1 MARWKRLLPERIY
14 SRAISVAER
23 FGPCVDNT
31 AMDSE
36 ILVGC
41 FNLFPS
47 TKAGPGGGFEI
58 AVIFQIEATGLTISI
73 ISYPMPG
80 CLRYDGSL
88 SVQS

>member
-14 SRAISVAER
+14 SRAIYVAER

-41 FNLFPS
+41 FTLFPS
-47 TKAGPGGGFEI
+47 TKAGPRGGGE
-58 AVIFQIEATGLTISI
+58 GGSK
-73 ISYPMPG
+73 
-80 CLRYDGSL
+80 LRLYFRFWANYLNNMIPDAWL
-88 SVQS
+88 SKI

>member
-14 SRAISVAER
+14 SRAIYVAER

-41 FNLFPS
+41 FTLFPS
-47 TKAGPGGGFEI
+47 TKAGPRGGGGRGFEI
-58 AVIFQIEATGLTISI
+58 AVIFQILG
-73 ISYPMPG
+73 
-80 CLRYDGSL
+80 
-88 SVQS
+88 